1 MGSELELMK
10 EIRNSHALKPDTVKE
25 QEEDYVEVCTRET
38 MEREAQ
44 LAEKSASTITH
55 KRRGRPKKVPE
66 ADKKEI
72 TQVEK
77 LEPTKPLKTLKTLKT
92 HVVRESRKPNNTRKQ
107 HKETNTMKVKKTRKR
122 AAVANEA
129 PETLPFA
136 GQQMYTVTVVGGIS
150 IPGFK
155 LKQGEKLAIA
165 KLIPVK
171 VN

>member
-1 MGSELELMK
+1 MGSELELMR
-10 EIRNSHALKPDTVKE
+10 EIRNSHALKPDTVNE

-38 MEREAQ
+38 MERDAQ
-44 LAEKSASTITH
+44 LAEKSAPTITQ
-55 KRRGRPKKVPE
+55 KRRGRPRKAPE
-66 ADKKEI
+66 AAKKEI

-77 LEPTKPLKTLKTLKT
+77 LEPNKQLNTR
-92 HVVRESRKPNNTRKQ
+92 VVRESRKPNKTRKQ

-122 AAVANEA
+122 AAVAKEA

-171 VN
+171 VS

>member
-10 EIRNSHALKPDTVKE
+10 EIRNSHTLKPDTVKE

-38 MEREAQ
+38 MERDAQ
-44 LAEKSASTITH
+44 LAAKSATTITQ
-55 KRRGRPKKVPE
+55 KRRGRPRKAPG
-66 ADKKEI
+66 ADKKGI

-77 LEPTKPLKTLKTLKT
+77 LEPTKPLKTRVVVHEPRKTNK
-92 HVVRESRKPNNTRKQ
+92 TRKQ
-107 HKETNTMKVKKTRKR
+107 HKEINTMKVKKTRKR
-122 AAVANEA
+122 AVVAKEA
-129 PETLPFA
+129 TETLPFA

>member
-1 MGSELELMK
+1 MGSELKLMR
-10 EIRNSHALKPDTVKE
+10 EIRNSHTLKPDTVKE

-38 MEREAQ
+38 MERDAQ
-44 LAEKSASTITH
+44 LAAKSASTITQ
-55 KRRGRPKKVPE
+55 KRRGRPRKVQE

-77 LEPTKPLKTLKTLKT
+77 LEKLEPTKPLETRVVVPRKTNK
-92 HVVRESRKPNNTRKQ
+92 TRKQ

-122 AAVANEA
+122 AAVAKEA

>member
-10 EIRNSHALKPDTVKE
+10 EIRNSHALKPDTVK

-44 LAEKSASTITH
+44 LAAESSPVVAQ

-72 TQVEK
+72 TQVDK
-77 LEPTKPLKTLKTLKT
+77 LEPTKPLKQLKTLRTRVAHEPRKT
-92 HVVRESRKPNNTRKQ
+92 NKTRKQ

-122 AAVANEA
+122 AAVAKEA

>member
-25 QEEDYVEVCTRET
+25 QEEDCDDYVEVCTRET
-38 MEREAQ
+38 MERDAQ
-44 LAEKSASTITH
+44 LTAKSSTVAPQ
-55 KRRGRPKKVPE
+55 KRRGRPKKAPE
-66 ADKKEI
+66 PDKKEI
-72 TQVEK
+72 AQVDK
-77 LEPTKPLKTLKTLKT
+77 LEPTKPLNTR
-92 HVVRESRKPNNTRKQ
+92 VARKPRKQ
-107 HKETNTMKVKKTRKR
+107 HKETKTMNKVKKTRKR
-122 AAVANEA
+122 AAVAKEA

>member
-1 MGSELELMK
+1 MGSELELMR

-38 MEREAQ
+38 MERDAQ
-44 LAEKSASTITH
+44 LAAKSSPAVAQ
-55 KRRGRPKKVPE
+55 KRRGRPKKAPE
-66 ADKKEI
+66 ATKKEI

-77 LEPTKPLKTLKTLKT
+77 LEKLEPAKPLKTR
-92 HVVRESRKPNNTRKQ
+92 VVRESRNTRNTRKQ

-122 AAVANEA
+122 SAVAKEA